1 MDDAE
6 LAALRARHSQWEITA
21 DEHGRLVAE
30 RGGWQIL
37 DGDAAALERRIAEHE
52 KGGTWR

>member
-21 DEHGRLVAE
+21 DEDGRLVAE

-37 DGDAAALERRIAEHE
+37 ADDAAKLERHIADHE
-52 KGGTWR
+52 AGGIF